1 MVIED
6 TVFDDM
12 VTISLIF
19 KKDESERLQKKLTE
33 ETNANIEKLFLEKIK
48 YITVNNKWY
57 GEYR

>member
-1 MVIED
+1 M
-6 TVFDDM
+6 
-12 VTISLIF
+12 IF